1 MHFVFVTR
9 GTVFTTAILV
19 GGVVIIN
26 LLFHIIMVNSTNNND
41 ELRLQEYQE
50 QLLRI
55 ISEFPTTISHI
66 DWLKM
71 TDGFDPSEINF
82 FIMGTFKREVMERLI
97 KQLNADWAKSLEK
110 PEPRIFEDQHNCD
123 IIKYGG
129 EENPV
134 RFSTFLEE
142 TRRVWINREIDCLMI

>member
-1 MHFVFVTR
+1 MDNISH
-9 GTVFTTAILV
+9 A
-19 GGVVIIN
+19 
-26 LLFHIIMVNSTNNND
+26 
-41 ELRLQEYQE
+41 EERLQQYQE
-50 QLLRI
+50 QMLEI
-55 ISEFPTTISHI
+55 VKKFPNVIEHLNWC
-66 DWLKM
+66 DL
-71 TDGFDPSEINF
+71 TDGFEPRDINF

-110 PEPRIFEDQHNCD
+110 PEPRIFEDQYNCD

-142 TRRVWINREIDCLMI
+142 TRRAWINREIDCLMI

>member
-1 MHFVFVTR
+1 MDNISH
-9 GTVFTTAILV
+9 A
-19 GGVVIIN
+19 
-26 LLFHIIMVNSTNNND
+26 
-41 ELRLQEYQE
+41 EERLQQYQE
-50 QLLRI
+50 QMLEIVKKCPNVIEHLNWC
-55 ISEFPTTISHI
+55 
-66 DWLKM
+66 DL
-71 TDGFDPSEINF
+71 TDGFEPSEINF